1 MVHLIQ
7 DPKGESVMD
16 PSGTADTAMSIQS
29 KPTSVTGQS
38 NQDDVSQLK
47 QRILELERKLQ
58 AKGIIITIITIHW
71 KFLYHSWCMYY
82 HLIFRYIAYC

>member
-1 MVHLIQ
+1 MVQMVHLIQ

-16 PSGTADTAMSIQS
+16 PSGTADTAMSIHT

-38 NQDDVSQLK
+38 SQDDVSQLK

-58 AKGIIITIITIHW
+58 AKGI
-71 KFLYHSWCMYY
+71 LSS
-82 HLIFRYIAYC
+82 